1 MRGTV
6 LLLAGVMLAP
16 LGVVLPLP
24 ATGSEVPSALTGAD
38 VVTYRGRVAKRGRV
52 ANAGSPPQSDESTP
66 SCPQRRPRR
75 RTSAP

>member
-1 MRGTV
+1 MPGTV
-6 LLLAGVMLAP
+6 LLLAGVMLAC
-16 LGVVLPLP
+16 LGVVLSLP

-38 VVTYRGRVAKRGRV
+38 VVTHGGRV
-52 ANAGSPPQSDESTP
+52 ANGGSPPQPDESTP

>member
-6 LLLAGVMLAP
+6 LLLAGFMLAC

-38 VVTYRGRVAKRGRV
+38 VVTYRGRV